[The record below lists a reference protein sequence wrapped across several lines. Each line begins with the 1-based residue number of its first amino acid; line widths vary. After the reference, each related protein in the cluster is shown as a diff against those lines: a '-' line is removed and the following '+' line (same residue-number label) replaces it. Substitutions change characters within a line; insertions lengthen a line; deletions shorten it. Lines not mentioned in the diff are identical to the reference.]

1 MTSSLEL
8 HGMYSYDD
16 DVYIRDQ
23 LIKHVVITLF
33 VIVIY
38 PRKASF
44 ASQLHVMANFECAA
58 INNLC
63 SEVKMCSDKI

>member
-38 PRKASF
+38 HVKPR
-44 ASQLHVMANFECAA
+44 LHHSCMSWPILSAQR
-58 INNLC
+58 
-63 SEVKMCSDKI
+63 